1 MNDAPD
7 DPLHLPAGTAEADGL
22 ADPILTGAGGA
33 TYRFPW
39 PPPEDQ
45 PIVASLVQT
54 WRDVMFHPSTFF
66 RAMPQRAPLGSALLY
81 YLVIGI
87 IAAALRLF
95 WDTLLPRSEGNL
107 LNDMIGTMP
116 VSPIVDFLVSPLLL
130 LASLLVAAGITH
142 LMVLTLVPGNAG
154 AGATFRIFAF
164 AYSPAILE
172 AVPYLG
178 AIAAFLWMTVLSAI
192 GVREVHRTSTA
203 RAVTAVLVPILI
215 AAVFMAASYL
225 LLRSG
230 LLLAAG

>member
-1 MNDAPD
+1 MNHTPA
-7 DPLHLPAGTAEADGL
+7 DPPHLPAGTAESAGHV
-22 ADPILTGAGGA
+22 DPTRREAGDPP
-33 TYRFPW
+33 YRFPW

-54 WRDVMFHPSTFF
+54 WRDILFHPTAFF
-66 RAMPQRAPLGSALLY
+66 RAMPQHATLGPALLY

-95 WDTLLPRSEGNL
+95 WDTLLPSPEGNL

-116 VSPIVDFLVSPLLL
+116 VSPIVDFMVSPLLL

-154 AGATFRIFAF
+154 VGATFRIFAF

-178 AIAAFLWMTVLSAI
+178 AIAAFLWMTVLSVI

-215 AAVFMAASYL
+215 AAVFMAAAYL

-230 LLLAAG
+230 LLLTGS